1 MVRHCLA
8 VVLLLC
14 CSVPALAGGTRT
26 VTDALDRQV
35 TIPAKVERVICSGS
49 GCLRFLVYLQAQNLV
64 VAVDDIETRSSQV
77 DARPYALANPAFRT
91 LPVFGRFRGDDDP
104 ERILALAVQPQVIL
118 KVNPEMGMDPVEL
131 ERKTGIPVVVAR
143 CGDLGLKRQ
152 EFYAALRTFAQVVN
166 RRDRPEAVI
175 RFFDEHIADLGERV
189 AGLPESARPG
199 VYVGGVA
206 FKGPQG
212 FQSTEPGYPP
222 FLFLSARNVA
232 AQGTVT
238 PGQTIVAKEKIL
250 EWNPD
255 VLFLDLS
262 TLQLGEA
269 AGGLH
274 ELRTDS
280 AYQTLDAVRQGRV
293 YGLLPYNW
301 YWQNYG
307 SILADAYYAGTV
319 LYPGRFQ
326 DVNPAAKAD
335 AIYRF
340 LVGKPV
346 FAEMNSSFGG
356 LVFAKVPLR

>member
-1 MVRHCLA
+1 MIRRCF
-8 VVLLLC
+8 VVLLLL
-14 CSVPALAGGTRT
+14 LAATPVLAAETRV
-26 VTDALDRQV
+26 VTDALGRQV

-49 GCLRFLVYLQAQNLV
+49 GCLRFLVYLQAQGLA

-77 DARPYALANPAFRT
+77 DARPYALAHPEFRS

-152 EFYAALRTFAQVVN
+152 EFYAALRTFAEVVG
-166 RRDRPEAVI
+166 RKERAEAVI
-175 RFFDEHIADLGERV
+175 RFFDDHIADLEKRA
-189 AGLPESARPG
+189 AGVQESRRPG

-222 FLFLSARNVA
+222 FLFLNARNVA
-232 AQGTVT
+232 AEGTVT
-238 PGQTIVAKEKIL
+238 SGQTMVAKEKIL
-250 EWNPD
+250 AWNPD

-262 TLQLGEA
+262 TLQLGEG
-269 AGGLH
+269 AGGLY
-274 ELRTDS
+274 ELKADP
-280 AYQTLDAVRQGRV
+280 AYQTLDAVKQGRV
-293 YGLLPYNW
+293 YGMLPYNW

-319 LYPGRFQ
+319 LYPDRFR
-326 DVNPAAKAD
+326 DVDPVAKAD
-335 AIYRF
+335 GIYRF
-340 LVGKPV
+340 LVGQPV
-346 FAEMNSSFGG
+346 FAEMNRRFGG
-356 LVFAKVPLR
+356 LVFAKVPVR